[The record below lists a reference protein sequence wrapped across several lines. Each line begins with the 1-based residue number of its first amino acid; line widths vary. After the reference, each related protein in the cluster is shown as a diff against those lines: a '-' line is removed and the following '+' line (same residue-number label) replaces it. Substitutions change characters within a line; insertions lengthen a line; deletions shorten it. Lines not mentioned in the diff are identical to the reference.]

1 MGVVWNMGIEDQ
13 ECPSTEL
20 KQYFS
25 PSKKKTIIQ
34 MAKRLGLLSKLGG
47 FNNSDQE
54 FWSNPWADLV
64 RSLYEK
70 RFGVGGL

>member
-1 MGVVWNMGIEDQ
+1 MGFKDQ
-13 ECPSTEL
+13 EYRNTEL
-20 KQYFS
+20 NRYFS
-25 PSKKKTIIQ
+25 QSRKKTVIQ
-34 MAKRLGLLSKLGG
+34 MAKRLRLLSKLGG

-54 FWSNPWADLV
+54 FWSNSWADLV